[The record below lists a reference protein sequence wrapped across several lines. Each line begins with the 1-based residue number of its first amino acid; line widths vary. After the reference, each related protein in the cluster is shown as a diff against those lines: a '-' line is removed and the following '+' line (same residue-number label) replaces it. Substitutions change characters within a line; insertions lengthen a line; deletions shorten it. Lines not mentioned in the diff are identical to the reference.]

1 MADKRSLYEENFIMH
16 SENARLCRKI
26 EAFERD
32 MEYRTHVS
40 ELVSSYE
47 ARNRKLERALEKERK
62 ERARYHDLWQEQVK
76 RNRLNRFTD
85 EDIAIDNLKAELEEL
100 KKVNEQLTVQLQ
112 KAEEQIK
119 KLRAQMNRDHENSSI
134 PSSQKPF
141 HKKIPNSRIRTDRKP
156 GGQPGHPG
164 HRRPSP
170 EPTEPAIILP
180 PPEEISG
187 NDDFYPTGQFII
199 KRVADLHIGF
209 NVKEYRA
216 EVWRSRSTGK
226 RVHASFPEGVTN
238 EFNYGSNA
246 KALAFLLTDYCNVS
260 IDKTSEIIAGISG
273 GGILLSKGMIN
284 RLPSRFSSA
293 TESDRQHIYSM
304 LLLSPAMHTDF
315 TPVRVNGTVSQT
327 LVCASDQEILYLSV
341 DHKGHKGIR
350 GTPVEEYRQTLVH
363 DHDRTFY
370 HYGGNH
376 QECLAH
382 VLRYLQDSIDNE
394 PELTWNRE
402 MKSFLQGI
410 IHEAKENREFS
421 TERISEIRSTYD
433 RILDTAASE
442 YRQKSPSGYYRNGKN
457 LSKRLAEYKDAHL
470 YFLEHPEVAYTN
482 NLAERSLRKI
492 KRKMKQAVTFRS
504 KDTAVHLCNCM
515 SVIETGKLQGADIF
529 STSVKAF
536 S

>member
-76 RNRLNRFTD
+76 RDRLNRFTD
-85 EDIAIDNLKAELEEL
+85 EDIAIDDLKAELEEL

-156 GGQPGHPG
+156 GGQPGHQG

-260 IDKTSEIIAGISG
+260 IDKT
-273 GGILLSKGMIN
+273 
-284 RLPSRFSSA
+284 
-293 TESDRQHIYSM
+293 
-304 LLLSPAMHTDF
+304 
-315 TPVRVNGTVSQT
+315 
-327 LVCASDQEILYLSV
+327 
-341 DHKGHKGIR
+341 
-350 GTPVEEYRQTLVH
+350 
-363 DHDRTFY
+363 
-370 HYGGNH
+370 
-376 QECLAH
+376 
-382 VLRYLQDSIDNE
+382 
-394 PELTWNRE
+394 
-402 MKSFLQGI
+402 
-410 IHEAKENREFS
+410 
-421 TERISEIRSTYD
+421 SEIRSTYD